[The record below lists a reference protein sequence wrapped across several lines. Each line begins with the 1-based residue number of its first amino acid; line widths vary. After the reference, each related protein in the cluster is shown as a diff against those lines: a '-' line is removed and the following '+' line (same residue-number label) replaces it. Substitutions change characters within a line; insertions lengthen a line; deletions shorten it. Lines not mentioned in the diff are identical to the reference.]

1 MSNKIILLLLK
12 LFYSLYNMPTT
23 FFTSPGASSNSS
35 YLYSIVKATYIH
47 TKVTRVTT
55 ETE

>member
-1 MSNKIILLLLK
+1 
-12 LFYSLYNMPTT
+12 MPTT